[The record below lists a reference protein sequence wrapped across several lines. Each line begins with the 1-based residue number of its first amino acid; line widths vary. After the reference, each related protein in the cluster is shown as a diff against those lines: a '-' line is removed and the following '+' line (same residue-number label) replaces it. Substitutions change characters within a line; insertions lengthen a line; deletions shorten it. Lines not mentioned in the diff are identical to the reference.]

1 MSLFHMT
8 AVKVKKIMACL
19 AVVSFMGTPAYAGA
33 DDASD
38 LRKVIDN
45 MGRNGVVSKKIIID
59 IDFTEGFLLSRPAGQ
74 IVLGNPLIA
83 DIKVQ
88 DDRQLFLIGKS
99 PGRTNMLVY
108 GRDGQLQE
116 RHTLMVRD
124 PNTYVTY
131 FKGSAERLHYDCLP
145 DCQRV
150 LRIQDEGP
158 GYGSQMDKI
167 LNHMQQIDSRA
178 DSAAAQETPLQ
189 NQQIR

>member
-1 MSLFHMT
+1 MASVKIKKTVIFFLSLM
-8 AVKVKKIMACL
+8 VI
-19 AVVSFMGTPAYAGA
+19 GTSAYAGA

-38 LRKVIDN
+38 LRRRIDN
-45 MGRNGVVSKKIIID
+45 MGHNGVISKKILID

-99 PGRTNMLVY
+99 PGRTNMLIY

-116 RHTLMVRD
+116 RHILMVRD
-124 PNTYVTY
+124 PNTYLTY
-131 FKGSAERLHYDCLP
+131 YKGSAERLHYDCLP
-145 DCQRV
+145 NCQRV
-150 LRIQDEGP
+150 LRIEDEGP

-167 LNHMQQIDSRA
+167 LNHMQQVDSRA
-178 DSAAAQETPLQ
+178 DNAAAQEVPLQ
-189 NQQIR
+189 Q

>member
-8 AVKVKKIMACL
+8 SVKIKKILACMAVIC
-19 AVVSFMGTPAYAGA
+19 VTGTSAAYAGA
-33 DDASD
+33 DDATD
-38 LRKVIDN
+38 LKRPVH
-45 MGRNGVVSKKIIID
+45 RGVVSKKILID

-131 FKGSAERLHYDCLP
+131 FKGAGERLHYDCLP
-145 DCQRV
+145 ECQRV

-167 LNHMQQIDSRA
+167 LNHMQQVDSRA
-178 DSAAAQETPLQ
+178 DNAAAQEMPLQ
-189 NQQIR
+189 GQR

>member
-1 MSLFHMT
+1 MASHAARKISVALFIT
-8 AVKVKKIMACL
+8 LISVTG
-19 AVVSFMGTPAYAGA
+19 VSAGA

-38 LRKVIDN
+38 IKN
-45 MGRNGVVSKKIIID
+45 QMNKMGRGGVVSKKIVID

-74 IVLGNPLIA
+74 IVLGNPMIA

-124 PNTYVTY
+124 PNTYLTY
-131 FKGSAERLHYDCLP
+131 YKGSGERLHYDCLP
-145 DCQRV
+145 NCQRV
-150 LRIQDEGP
+150 LRIEDEGP

-178 DSAAAQETPLQ
+178 DNAAAQEVPV
-189 NQQIR
+189 QQ